1 MTALAG
7 ILRFEGGETH
17 SDLRRMLKS
26 QDMYGQHSGDWT
38 NGPLSMGRRLF
49 RLLPEDRRD
58 LGPQIGGGGS
68 LVLVADVRLDN
79 RDEIAAA
86 LGISPS
92 LLVAMPDSGLLM
104 KAFEAWGIQVI
115 ERLVGDFAI
124 AFWDNSRGQLVL
136 ARDFLG
142 QRPLHYHR
150 GRDFFAFASMPKG
163 LHALAEVPYAPN
175 QRALTKFLALL
186 PNTESYFKGIEKVEP
201 GHVVVITK
209 DALTARSYWN
219 PPRQTLRLKDPRDYE
234 AAVRNE
240 LDRAVQSRLR
250 GAGDCV
256 GTQLSAGLDSSAVT
270 ATAAMQLGPTAS
282 LVAYT
287 SAPEG
292 DFGRGRPHSIA
303 DEWPLAVATAQLYP
317 NITHVRVPSSGASP
331 LERLDFY
338 FQIFDRPILN
348 LCNSVWTNA
357 ILDDARSRGI
367 TVMLSGEA
375 GNLSFS
381 YDGMTALSQM
391 LSERRWVSLAGT
403 CIGLVR
409 GGTRLGTVAAQLLG
423 PHLPPAVWQ
432 AISAL
437 RGKGSRLSDYTL
449 LNPDLEPVVQQ
460 WAVETGSETNRRPRS
475 DPHESRIRALRQ
487 GDPGNSNKGYLGGWG
502 VDFRDPTADRRL
514 VEFCLTIPPEQFLLG
529 GVPRSLARR
538 AFADRLP
545 DAVRDERRKGYQAP
559 DWHVALDAARAE
571 VTANLIRYAK
581 TPEVR
586 TLVATDRMKRLL
598 AEWPS
603 GGDWN
608 SDERIEKYRL
618 ALLRGAS
625 AAHFTSRSTGSNH

>member
-86 LGISPS
+86 LGIPPS
-92 LLVAMPDSGLLM
+92 LQAAMPDSGLLL
-104 KAFEAWGIQVI
+104 KGFEAWGIQVI

-124 AFWDNSRGQLVL
+124 AFWDNSRRQLVL

-201 GHVVVITK
+201 GQVVVITK
-209 DALTARSYWN
+209 DALAVRSYWN
-219 PPRQTLRLKDPRDYE
+219 PPQQTLRLKDPRDYE
-234 AAVRNE
+234 AAVRNA

-256 GTQLSAGLDSSAVT
+256 GAQLSAGLDSSAVT
-270 ATAAMQLGPTAS
+270 ATAAMQLGAAAS

-292 DFGRGRPHSIA
+292 DVGRGLPHAIA
-303 DEWPLAVATAQLYP
+303 DEWPLAAATAQLYP
-317 NITHVRVPSSGASP
+317 NITHVRIPSSGASP

-338 FQIFDRPILN
+338 FRIFDRPILN

-367 TVMLSGEA
+367 TVMLSGEV
-375 GNLSFS
+375 GNMSFS
-381 YDGMTALSQM
+381 YDGMAALSQM
-391 LSERRWVSLAGT
+391 LREGRWGPLAGT
-403 CIGLVR
+403 CVSLIR
-409 GGTRLGTVAAQLLG
+409 GGARVGTVAAQLIG
-423 PHLPPAVWQ
+423 PNLPPAVWQ
-432 AISAL
+432 WISAV
-437 RGKGSRLSDYTL
+437 RGKGRRLSDYTL
-449 LNPDLEPVVQQ
+449 LNPDLEPAVQK
-460 WAVETGSETNRRPRS
+460 WAAETGADISRRPPS
-475 DPHESRIRALRQ
+475 DPHASRIRGLRQ

-502 VDFRDPTADRRL
+502 VDFRDPTGDRRL
-514 VEFCLTIPPEQFLLG
+514 VELCLTIPPEQFLLG

-545 DAVRDERRKGYQAP
+545 AAVRNERKKGYQAA
-559 DWHVALDAARAE
+559 DWHEALNAARSE
-571 VTANLIRYAK
+571 VTTELTRCAAIPDIRVMLD
-581 TPEVR
+581 TG
-586 TLVATDRMKRLL
+586 RMSQLL
-598 AEWPS
+598 EEWPS
-603 GGDWN
+603 GGNWN

-618 ALLRGAS
+618 ALLRGTS
-625 AAHFTSRSTGSNH
+625 AAHFIRRSTRANS